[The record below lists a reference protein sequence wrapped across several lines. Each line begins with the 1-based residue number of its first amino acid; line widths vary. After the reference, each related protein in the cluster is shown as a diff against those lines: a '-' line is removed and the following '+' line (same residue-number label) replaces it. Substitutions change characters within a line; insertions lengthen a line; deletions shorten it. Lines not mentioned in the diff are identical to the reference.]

1 MRQRRDFER
10 PEGKK
15 SARLV
20 VIAAEGKE
28 TENIYFEAMKRL
40 RQASNVHVEILHRD
54 DDASSPSIVY
64 QQINQFKQEYNI
76 EEDDQLW
83 IVVDR
88 DKWPVKMIKSVA
100 QFCNSDQ
107 HLNFCMSNPC
117 FELWLLL
124 HIEDVS
130 SLSEDVKDKMRS
142 NKKKSKRGG
151 DTFLKKRLRN
161 HLGSYQESNYDAER
175 LIATVDDAITR
186 ADALDTNKQDRW
198 PQDLGTRVYLLARTI
213 MDNDLTT

>member
-1 MRQRRDFER
+1 MRERRDFER

-54 DDASSPSIVY
+54 DHASSPIVVY
-64 QQINQFKQEYNI
+64 DQIQQFKKEYNI

-83 IVVDR
+83 VVVDR
-88 DKWPVKMIKSVA
+88 DKWTAKMLKSVA
-100 QFCNSDQ
+100 QYCYRDP
-107 HLNFCMSNPC
+107 HLNFCVSNPC
-117 FELWLLL
+117 FELWLVL
-124 HIEDVS
+124 HVEDIT
-130 SLSEDVKDKMRS
+130 SLSEDERNKMRANRKS
-142 NKKKSKRGG
+142 SKRGA
-151 DTFLKKRLRN
+151 TFLKKRLRD
-161 HLGSYQESNYDAER
+161 HLGSYHESNYDAER
-175 LIATVDDAITR
+175 LISTVDVAIER

-198 PQDLGTRVYLLARTI
+198 PQDLSTRVYRLARSI
-213 MDNDLTT
+213 MNP